1 MTDDLLKRASQ
12 LDADATPGPW
22 EVGDGFG
29 CAVVYA
35 HDRRINGDEPIA
47 IDLIVADAALIVLY
61 RNELPAILA
70 ALESDR
76 ALLRRIVAVFD
87 GVHSIMDL
95 QEALDPLIDEARAR
109 VGQ

>member
-47 IDLIVADAALIVLY
+47 IDLIVADAALIGFTGTSCPPSSPPSS
-61 RNELPAILA
+61 RPRAAPAN
-70 ALESDR
+70 R
-76 ALLRRIVAVFD
+76 GGLRW
-87 GVHSIMDL
+87 GT
-95 QEALDPLIDEARAR
+95 
-109 VGQ
+109 